1 MRDSDRRAAP
11 ARAGGETWRNWAGN
25 QSARP
30 RRMASPR
37 SADEVADEV
46 RRAAADGLTVRMA
59 GTGHSF
65 TPAAVTDG
73 VLLRP
78 GALTRI
84 RSVDAAA
91 GLATVEAGC
100 PLRVLNAELLARGL
114 SLANMGDIQ
123 VQTVAGAIQTGT
135 HGTGRDV
142 GGMASQVAGLELVL
156 ADGTLVTCSA
166 DVPAES
172 ASSPSQLSPASSAFP
187 ASPASPPSGP
197 PPPSQ
202 SFPPSGPPPPSQSFP
217 PSGPPP
223 PSRSFPLSSPP
234 PPSSPPPGLFDAARV
249 GLGALGILTAV
260 TFRVVPAFLLEARE
274 EPMRWS
280 EVISRLDE
288 LTSANEHF
296 EFYWFPHT
304 EGCLTK
310 RNNRSAGPPRPLSR
324 MRYLLDDEFLSN
336 TMFGATCRLGH
347 LVPATIKPVNA
358 VAGKALGSRTY
369 VDAAYRVFTSPRRVR
384 FKEQEYAIPRESLA
398 GVLAELRALFARRDW
413 RISFPIEV
421 RVTPGDDPW
430 LSTAYRRDSAYIAI
444 HVFHASAHQ
453 EYFRD
458 VEAVMIA
465 AGGRPHWGKMHTVGA
480 EYLRQAYPK
489 HGDFVALRDELD
501 PERRFG
507 NAYLAQVLGP

>member
-1 MRDSDRRAAP
+1 MQRSDRRAAP
-11 ARAGGETWRNWAGN
+11 ASPGGHTWRNWAGN
-25 QSARP
+25 ESGRP
-30 RRMASPR
+30 RRMARPR
-37 SADEVADEV
+37 SAEEVADEV

-65 TPAAVTDG
+65 TPVAVTDG
-73 VLLRP
+73 VLLHP
-78 GALTRI
+78 GALTRV

-91 GLATVEAGC
+91 GLVTVEAGC

-142 GGMASQVAGLELVL
+142 GGMAAQVAGLELVL
-156 ADGTLVTCSA
+156 ADGAIVTCSVSPGGTTPQ
-166 DVPAES
+166 DPPARHPLGPTEPAVAVGSGS
-172 ASSPSQLSPASSAFP
+172 AGIF
-187 ASPASPPSGP
+187 
-197 PPPSQ
+197 
-202 SFPPSGPPPPSQSFP
+202 
-217 PSGPPP
+217 
-223 PSRSFPLSSPP
+223 
-234 PPSSPPPGLFDAARV
+234 PPPGLFDAARV

-280 EVISRLDE
+280 EVTARLDE
-288 LTSANEHF
+288 LTSKNEHF

-336 TMFGATCRLGH
+336 TVFGVTCRLGN
-347 LVPATIKPVNA
+347 LVPAVIKPVNA
-358 VAGKALGSRTY
+358 MAGKALGSRAY

-384 FKEQEYAIPRESLA
+384 FKEQEYAVPRESLA
-398 GVLAELRALFARRDW
+398 DVLAEVRALFARRDW

-444 HVFHASAHQ
+444 HVFHASPHQ

-458 VEAVMIA
+458 VEAVMTA
-465 AGGRPHWGKMHTVGA
+465 AGGRPHWGNMHTRSA
-480 EYLRQAYPK
+480 DYLRQAYPK
-489 HGDFVALRDELD
+489 HQDFVALRDELD

>member
-1 MRDSDRRAAP
+1 MRRSDQPGA
-11 ARAGGETWRNWAGN
+11 TWRNWAGN
-25 QSARP
+25 ETARP
-30 RRMASPR
+30 RRTALPR

-46 RRAAADGLTVRMA
+46 RKAAADGLTVRMA

-65 TPAAVTDG
+65 TPVAATDG
-73 VLLRP
+73 VLLYP
-78 GALTRI
+78 GGMTSI

-91 GLATVEAGC
+91 GLVTVEAGC
-100 PLRVLNAELLARGL
+100 PLRVLNASLQARGL

-123 VQTVAGAIQTGT
+123 AQTVAGAIQTGT
-135 HGTGRDV
+135 HGTGRDI
-142 GGMASQVAGLELVL
+142 GGMAAQVAGLELVL
-156 ADGTLVTCSA
+156 ADGTVVSCSA
-166 DVPAES
+166 D
-172 ASSPSQLSPASSAFP
+172 SP
-187 ASPASPPSGP
+187 GD
-197 PPPSQ
+197 
-202 SFPPSGPPPPSQSFP
+202 
-217 PSGPPP
+217 
-223 PSRSFPLSSPP
+223 
-234 PPSSPPPGLFDAARV
+234 GLFDAARV
-249 GLGALGILTAV
+249 GLGALGVVTAV

-274 EPMRWS
+274 QPMRWS

-310 RNNRSAGPPRPLSR
+310 RNNSSPGPPRPLPAF
-324 MRYLLDDEFLSN
+324 RYLLDDELLSN
-336 TMFGATCRLGH
+336 TLFGVTCRLGH
-347 LVPATIKPVNA
+347 AFPAAIKTVNG
-358 VAGKALGSRTY
+358 VAGKALGSRSY

-398 GVLAELRALFARRDW
+398 DVLAEIRSLFARRDW

-430 LSTAYRRDSAYIAI
+430 LSTAFGRASAYIAI
-444 HVFHASAHQ
+444 HVFHASPHQ

-458 VEAVMIA
+458 VEALMTAVA
-465 AGGRPHWGKMHTVGA
+465 GRPHWGKMHTRRA

-489 HGDFVALRDELD
+489 HGDFVALRDRLD

>member
-11 ARAGGETWRNWAGN
+11 ARSAETWRNWAGN

-30 RRMASPR
+30 RRVATPR
-37 SADEVADEV
+37 SAQEVADEV

-65 TPAAVTDG
+65 TPVAVTDG

-84 RSVDAAA
+84 RSVDPAA
-91 GLATVEAGC
+91 GLVTAEAGC

-142 GGMASQVAGLELVL
+142 GGMAAQVAGLELVL
-156 ADGTLVTCSA
+156 ADGTIATCGVSPGGTTRSPGTPRTPMA
-166 DVPAES
+166 QDPAGI
-172 ASSPSQLSPASSAFP
+172 F
-187 ASPASPPSGP
+187 
-197 PPPSQ
+197 
-202 SFPPSGPPPPSQSFP
+202 
-217 PSGPPP
+217 
-223 PSRSFPLSSPP
+223 
-234 PPSSPPPGLFDAARV
+234 PPPGLFDAARV

-260 TFRVVPAFLLEARE
+260 TFRVVPSFLLEARE

-310 RNNRSAGPPRPLSR
+310 RNNRSAGPPRPLGR

-336 TMFGATCRLGH
+336 TVFGVACRLGH
-347 LVPATIKPVNA
+347 TFPAAIKPVNA

-398 GVLAELRALFARRDW
+398 DVLDEVRALFARRDW

-444 HVFHASAHQ
+444 HVFHASPHQ
-453 EYFRD
+453 AYFRD
-458 VEAVMIA
+458 VEAVMTA
-465 AGGRPHWGKMHTVGA
+465 AGGRPHWGKMHTRNA
-480 EYLRQAYPK
+480 DYLRQAYPK